1 MNKIYK
7 VIYSK
12 VKQCYIVV
20 SELAKSHVKSSH
32 GNGGQQK
39 AALTMSVLLALGAIG
54 FVMPT
59 TAEADTFSNNMI
71 GINHYY
77 YTGKTGKNG
86 NPEIKEADL
95 SWLQKNSKNW
105 DGKGANA
112 EGTTGAITVGM
123 NAVAGKDTITIGDRN
138 ALQSTQSVF
147 IGSNYDADHQTK
159 PQTGSN
165 VVAVGYESDATGNGS
180 IAIGSGAS
188 ADPWKNVNDTDKS
201 NANKNGNSVAIGYKA
216 QAENNNI
223 AIGANSVATDAAS
236 TTAAK
241 YTNQAAAKSYVS
253 VGSSTQLRRIT
264 NVADGAV
271 DSDVATIAQ
280 LKQVADTKAGTWNL
294 TAGGDSKTSST
305 VTAGSTVDF
314 SAAKDSK
321 NSKGED
327 YSNLTVS
334 KTKDSNNVTIGL
346 KKDVILGQVSSG
358 NGGSL
363 SIYQY
368 AGDIDADDKE
378 KGYDQLG
385 THTLLDG
392 STISVRYNNGTDDS
406 DARGVV
412 LGVANDS
419 YKDKNNKD
427 VNSPLGYVYLQD
439 GSENYY
445 IHGTMNNAQDK
456 NYQGRL
462 VYNSSKSGYNYIANL
477 DDGISF
483 SGDRVGTTT
492 TENVTKNQTVDMK
505 LDPNAT
511 NHTLNIKGGV
521 TDTEGLT
528 SGNIGVVATPT
539 TYDGGVLENKVTSA
553 GGLTIQLAKD
563 LKGITSISNQ
573 KTTKD
578 DKNQDVTTGTK
589 IDLKG
594 DGSIDV
600 NKGKITELAD
610 GTVSDSSTDAVT
622 GKQLYNLDN
631 SSVKYDTKDDKTVDK
646 TKITLAG
653 GEAGT
658 TITNVK
664 SALAGVTGT
673 DGNAAT
679 VATAPTSSL
688 TNAVNLGD
696 LQTAYNTLDT
706 KVNNNKTK
714 YYSVNDQVPN
724 IFKSAAEE
732 YAQYLNADNKGAK
745 EFAGQA
751 AGYMTYTSGIASTV
765 GGSFSGILN
774 EAATPGSN
782 DYRGAAALSYGT
794 FNINDN
800 TSASQ
805 NYSGVANS
813 IIGQANMTTD
823 SNAAIIVGA
832 GNSVTNSYRDIDTTN
847 AGAILQSL
855 KDPQKL
861 NNALKAAVPNSGAQV
876 MAIGGGNSVDKAYMT
891 QVVGVGNKVTGSD
904 ATYNE
909 GTTTQY
915 NYVDGFQNE
924 LTNGKHDY
932 IIGSKNTLSSSNNNI
947 VFGDNHSLDGKN
959 NNVVIGSADKEKTAL
974 NASEAVVLGHNADV
988 QKDGGVALGSG
999 SVASVDN
1006 NVAGYDPETGKA
1018 SIATTGTW
1026 KATNAAVSV
1035 GKADGSLT
1043 RQITGV
1049 AAGTNDTDAVNVAQI
1064 KNLANA
1070 DASNIGANIYKN
1082 IKNQDTVKK
1091 GTDSEIAWGQALGG
1105 GEIASA
1111 TGSDKDSRSNGSLK
1125 LVTGGTMYTELRAGL
1140 PASGD
1145 SAQDGIQKTVFHDY
1159 TTGQNLKNLD
1169 ATTVKYD
1176 FSGSGAVGA
1185 HDLVP
1190 DYSTITLSG
1199 KNNGTAIHNLRSA
1212 LQDKDGKALTD
1223 ANGKEVTIATATG
1236 DTLKYAVNLG
1246 DLQTAYNELE
1256 NGISANTYTQGDGII
1271 MDTTKKT
1278 ISAKAGSGITVDTN
1292 GINVNTGNHLSVG
1305 TDGKVNVGDNGTV
1318 AENDGNLVTG
1328 DTVYK
1333 ALNGGL
1339 TKIVVGTPG
1348 KDGEDGKDGTPGAAG
1363 TIGLVGPAGKDGK
1376 NVEVDISVQK
1386 GKDDAT
1392 KGIKG
1397 ANGVDGQDGITRLVY
1412 GSGDD
1417 QHQVAT
1423 LDDGLVFAGDTGD
1436 NAAVK
1441 LNHQVKLSGTTF
1453 NDSNKYDK
1461 NNWTSD
1467 NIAVVSDKTDANG
1480 DAVLKLQLAKD
1491 LKGLNSTEYTSEE
1504 KSGEGDQQKTTTYTT
1519 TINSKGLTI
1528 TDGPSVTKDGIKNLA
1543 DTLSN
1548 DVKYDAQT
1556 NGTNAANLNDVNKM
1570 ISDATGGTGTIGK
1583 ELAKKANVD
1592 ASNIG
1597 ANLQYKADGTAVT
1610 DADKTANEN
1619 LWGQAIGKGKIADSQ
1634 ATDASSNGSQQLVTG
1649 DTVYKETRA
1658 AKTDA
1663 DGKAITYSYIDA
1675 NATAGEN
1682 FAKLDSSL
1690 QTINKTAG
1698 AHTVLTV
1705 EGKQAGTA
1713 QGVYDGGN
1721 LLLHADKNQTT
1732 GQVTYDLK
1740 LADKITIGGSTTGNK
1755 PVTIDGTKGEVS
1767 GLNNTDWSN
1776 DKASDYKNSNKAA
1789 TEAQVQKAYNAAVEA
1804 AKTDAANNDIHVAAG
1819 EQSVST
1825 DNKISMNLVDG
1836 KGKTQG
1842 TVTIKDVARASDM
1855 GNVSDLNAGLK
1866 KTDGTTTTVVEA
1878 INKVDDKIGN
1888 QQYFTEDCKQH
1899 TVSNGSTITDAI
1911 GALDSAV
1918 QNAASQAGKHTI
1930 VSTTD
1935 SNLKVANIA
1944 NAGEAANYQISLNKN
1959 LNVDSVTA
1967 TTTTTDNLTVSNSAT
1982 IGGVTI
1988 KDQTISGLKDT
1999 DIKEGSTNAVN
2010 AGTIWNELRPSGG
2023 TYINQNSSTAQ
2034 NLTSL
2039 DNQVKK
2045 TSDLISSD
2053 NKTIKIGGSDTATKI
2068 DVSGKDSSGNS
2079 TSRVITGVKT
2089 DTSDP
2094 NSVANVGYVNDMAA
2108 ASAQQIYQDMN
2119 SAYSHVEN
2127 DISRAAA
2134 GSNALAALHPMQEF
2148 DPDDKAQYAL
2158 GYGHYRNSNA
2168 GAVGVFY
2175 QPDENSL
2182 FSLGASFGNGDA
2194 GINAGVTFKFG
2205 PGGSGHHALTKTQ
2218 MAKVIDAQSKEID
2231 ALKKDNADKDKRI
2244 DALEQKVN
2252 EILAKV
2258 EKDKA

>member
-39 AALTMSVLLALGAIG
+39 AALTMSVLLALGAFTFAFG
-54 FVMPT
+54 PVN
-59 TAEADTFSNNMI
+59 AEAAD
-71 GINHYY
+71 
-77 YTGKTGKNG
+77 KT
-86 NPEIKEADL
+86 D
-95 SWLQKNSKNW
+95 
-105 DGKGANA
+105 
-112 EGTTGAITVGM
+112 TTGWQYIGVQHKTSEENNESQNYQPGGIGVNNNGALGEH
-123 NAVAGKDTITIGDRN
+123 AITIGVHTQAGDHTIVIGDR
-138 ALQSTQSVF
+138 LQQLSKDSIF
-147 IGSNYDADHQTK
+147 IGSKYDANSVVK
-159 PQTGSN
+159 PGTGTD
-165 VVAVGYESDATGNGS
+165 VVVIGSEADATGTGS
-180 IAIGSGAS
+180 VAIGYGAS
-188 ADPWKNVNDTDKS
+188 ADPWENISDTDKQ
-201 NANKNGNSVAIGYKA
+201 NANASKKSVAIGYQA
-216 QAENNNI
+216 QATNDNI
-223 AIGANSVATDAAS
+223 AIGANSDATMTLDSTKKTYAKDGTPVA
-236 TTAAK
+236 
-241 YTNQAAAKSYVS
+241 NYVS
-253 VGSSTQLRRIT
+253 VGSNSIKRRIS
-264 NVADGAV
+264 NVADGADDNDAVTVGQLSTAVTTINSNKANISLNNITPDGHSVIYADAQKAIDIV
-271 DSDVATIAQ
+271 DGAHTTVSSKMNGSVKEYSVNIKTGQVTSGDDNLVTGGTVYDAIQNAKISGGSGTTVDLSGKADVTAGNVGLNFNNFSDDTKKITDADKKAAAEKEEITANENKWGKA
-280 LKQVADTKAGTWNL
+280 LGTGSVADSKASDADTNGSKQLVTGGTVYSEVRPEDGTYVKKASTTAENL
-294 TAGGDSKTSST
+294 KALDTQLSDIDSST
-305 VTAGSTVDF
+305 VKYDMAADKTIDKTKITLGDGTNDTTVTHVK
-314 SAAKDSK
+314 SALAEAKDSSGQKATITTATGEALK
-321 NSKGED
+321 NAVNLGDLQTVYNSLDSKAGAHTA
-327 YSNLTVS
+327 LTVEGGTQANAN
-334 KTKDSNNVTIGL
+334 KENNNNLYNGTNIQLHSDTDATTGKVTYDL
-346 KKDVILGQVSSG
+346 KLNKDVILGQAVSG
-358 NGGSL
+358 QGGSL

-368 AGDIDADDKE
+368 TGDIDNKDKE

-412 LGVANDS
+412 LGIANDS
-419 YKDKNNKD
+419 YKDKNNED

-439 GSENYY
+439 GTENYY

-492 TENVTKNQTVDMK
+492 TENVTKNKTVDMK
-505 LDPNAT
+505 LDPNVT

-539 TYDGGVLENKVTSA
+539 TYDGGTLENKVTSA

-578 DKNQDVTTGTK
+578 DKNQDVTTGAK
-589 IDLKG
+589 IDLKD

-631 SSVKYDTKDDKTVDK
+631 SSVKYDTKTEGTTTTVDK
-646 TKITLAG
+646 TKITLG
-653 GEAGT
+653 DGT
-658 TITNVK
+658 NDTTVTHVK
-664 SALAGVTGT
+664 SALDGAKDKDGNSTTDIAAVTG
-673 DGNAAT
+673 NN
-679 VATAPTSSL
+679 L

-1504 KSGEGDQQKTTTYTT
+1504 KAGEGDQQKTTTYTT

-1842 TVTIKDVARASDM
+1842 TVTIKRR
-1855 GNVSDLNAGLK
+1855 GQG
-1866 KTDGTTTTVVEA
+1866 
-1878 INKVDDKIGN
+1878 
-1888 QQYFTEDCKQH
+1888 Q
-1899 TVSNGSTITDAI
+1899 
-1911 GALDSAV
+1911 
-1918 QNAASQAGKHTI
+1918 
-1930 VSTTD
+1930 
-1935 SNLKVANIA
+1935 
-1944 NAGEAANYQISLNKN
+1944 
-1959 LNVDSVTA
+1959 
-1967 TTTTTDNLTVSNSAT
+1967 
-1982 IGGVTI
+1982 
-1988 KDQTISGLKDT
+1988 
-1999 DIKEGSTNAVN
+1999 
-2010 AGTIWNELRPSGG
+2010 R
-2023 TYINQNSSTAQ
+2023 
-2034 NLTSL
+2034 
-2039 DNQVKK
+2039 
-2045 TSDLISSD
+2045 
-2053 NKTIKIGGSDTATKI
+2053 
-2068 DVSGKDSSGNS
+2068 
-2079 TSRVITGVKT
+2079 
-2089 DTSDP
+2089 
-2094 NSVANVGYVNDMAA
+2094 
-2108 ASAQQIYQDMN
+2108 
-2119 SAYSHVEN
+2119 
-2127 DISRAAA
+2127 
-2134 GSNALAALHPMQEF
+2134 
-2148 DPDDKAQYAL
+2148 
-2158 GYGHYRNSNA
+2158 YGQC
-2168 GAVGVFY
+2168 F
-2175 QPDENSL
+2175 
-2182 FSLGASFGNGDA
+2182 
-2194 GINAGVTFKFG
+2194 
-2205 PGGSGHHALTKTQ
+2205 
-2218 MAKVIDAQSKEID
+2218 
-2231 ALKKDNADKDKRI
+2231 
-2244 DALEQKVN
+2244 
-2252 EILAKV
+2252 
-2258 EKDKA
+2258 